1 MFLNSLLQNGDAST
15 TTVASTGPAIGNV
28 GGIEAAKLM
37 VRGAYIGHMAS
48 TIILAIII
56 AGLLFYAALRL
67 GFYFFRD
74 EANGGKNKKRLI
86 TELVV
91 AALFVIVAGVIMGV
105 LNNKVFPDMLAQ
117 AFALGGVKDFKPA
130 EATSVELPKQWTNGD
145 KSALDELTKWIKT
158 VSSKITTVTVSAN

>member
-1 MFLNSLLQNGDAST
+1 MFLNSLLQDVSQ
-15 TTVASTGPAIGNV
+15 TGPATTGTGPEIGNV
-28 GGIEAAKLM
+28 GGVEAAKLM

-117 AFALGGVKDFKPA
+117 AFALGGVKDFKPT
-130 EATSVELPKQWTNGD
+130 EATSVELPHNWTNGD
-145 KSALDELTKWIKT
+145 ANAKDELTKWITT
-158 VSSKITTVTVSAN
+158 VSSKIKTVNVK

>member
-1 MFLNSLLQNGDAST
+1 MFLNSLLQDVSQTSPAT
-15 TTVASTGPAIGNV
+15 TGTGPEIGNV
-28 GGIEAAKLM
+28 GGVEAAKLM

-130 EATSVELPKQWTNGD
+130 EATSVELPHNWTNGD
-145 KSALDELTKWIKT
+145 TNAKDELTKWITT
-158 VSSKITTVTVSAN
+158 VSSKIKTVNVK